1 MRREKAWERKQYSK
15 KCSLMKMEERS
26 GGGNP
31 KKRRKINPWRDNDD
45 EMKIQM
51 PK

>member
-1 MRREKAWERKQYSK
+1 
-15 KCSLMKMEERS
+15 MEERR

-31 KKRRKINPWRDNDD
+31 KKRRKINTWRDNDD